1 MAIEI
6 ERKFLLKNDAW
17 RDDVVKH
24 IDFKQG
30 YLVGSDKAS
39 VRVRIE
45 GDKANI
51 NIKGATLGIV
61 RSEFEYEIPLQDAN
75 ELLDGLCDQ
84 PFIDKVRHYVHI
96 GKHEWEID
104 EFKGENQGLVV
115 AEVELTDENEAFDKP
130 LWLGEEVSSDK
141 RYYNSMLVKNPF
153 KNW

>member
-1 MAIEI
+1 MATEI

-24 IDFKQG
+24 IEFKQG
-30 YLVGSDKAS
+30 YLVGSEKAS
-39 VRVRIE
+39 VRIRIE

-84 PFIDKVRHYVHI
+84 PFIDKVRHYVYI

-115 AEVELTDENEAFDKP
+115 AEIELADENEAFDKP
-130 LWLGEEVSSDK
+130 LWLGDEVSSDK